1 MAQSDED
8 MESWKASLL
17 RAGVYPVR
25 TGDEDNS
32 QVRREGEERRGRV
45 GQGVIIVNYGNSSWC
60 TF

>member
-8 MESWKASLL
+8 VESWKASLL

-32 QVRREGEERRGRV
+32 QVRREGRRGEEGWDKV
-45 GQGVIIVNYGNSSWC
+45 
-60 TF
+60 